1 MFLRRPLLP
10 SVNPNDP
17 PSFGTALIPTTYAT
31 IQSRRSAVG
40 SALLALERGCRL
52 RSPNVASSS
61 PSPAEITHPN
71 IPYFGA
77 SNRVKNGA
85 RRGWAVGVWSANREE
100 WQVVD
105 FACQAYGLVGVSL
118 YETLGPD
125 VAQYM

>member
-10 SVNPNDP
+10 SLNPNDP

-31 IQSRRSAVG
+31 IQARRSAVG
-40 SALLALERGCRL
+40 SALLALERGGRL

-61 PSPAEITHPN
+61 PSPAEITHPGL
-71 IPYFGA
+71 PHFGS

-100 WQVVD
+100 WQIVD